1 MNNLSVSNPSQ
12 SKLISSIKSI
22 PIIFLLHNGKLAIGY
37 NKQIDIMNSITFQ
50 IEQHLT
56 LFSRNIWNICELKN
70 HKLLV
75 YILFGRTAEIK
86 ILNYSEKTDI
96 YSLSETIEAGILFSM
111 SMIPY
116 KNDMVIF
123 NSNSSI
129 YIYTTV
135 PKVEEISEINTGTE
149 DTPKKL
155 L

>member
-1 MNNLSVSNPSQ
+1 
-12 SKLISSIKSI
+12 
-22 PIIFLLHNGKLAIGY
+22 
-37 NKQIDIMNSITFQ
+37 
-50 IEQHLT
+50 
-56 LFSRNIWNICELKN
+56 
-70 HKLLV
+70 
-75 YILFGRTAEIK
+75 
-86 ILNYSEKTDI
+86 
-96 YSLSETIEAGILFSM
+96 M

-123 NSNSSI
+123 NSNSLI

>member
-1 MNNLSVSNPSQ
+1 
-12 SKLISSIKSI
+12 
-22 PIIFLLHNGKLAIGY
+22 
-37 NKQIDIMNSITFQ
+37 MNSITFQ

-116 KNDMVIF
+116 KNDMSLTQIRQFIF
-123 NSNSSI
+123 I
-129 YIYTTV
+129 QQYL
-135 PKVEEISEINTGTE
+135 K
-149 DTPKKL
+149 
-155 L
+155 